1 MDEDTEDGPVI
12 EPEDVTALRGEVDEL
27 QDRLLRMR
35 ADFENYRRRETRDRE
50 EAALETRARL
60 LRALI
65 PILDDL
71 ERALQSD
78 AGEDALR
85 AGVELVRRELLAL
98 FEGEGVVVF
107 DPTGQPFDPRLHQ
120 AVSHEPVAGVTEG
133 MVAEVLRNGYLL
145 GARLLRPALV
155 KVSSGHEDA
164 IAADANQ

>member
-1 MDEDTEDGPVI
+1 MSEDT
-12 EPEDVTALRGEVDEL
+12 EPEDVTALRRDVDEL

-35 ADFENYRRRETRDRE
+35 ADFENYRKREARDRE
-50 EAALETRARL
+50 LAALETRARL

-85 AGVELVRRELLAL
+85 SGVELVRRELLAL
-98 FEGEGVVVF
+98 FEREGVVAF

-120 AVSHEPVAGVTEG
+120 AVSHEPVARVTAG
-133 MVAEVLRNGYLL
+133 TVAEVLRNGYLL

-155 KVSSGHEDA
+155 RVSSGQQDA
-164 IAADANQ
+164 IAADANR